1 MPKKTDKP
9 KHEFGPHKGGPI
21 ESRFHE
27 AMVDAMRSLD
37 LSFNGKIGGPGRTVG
52 LVLLV
57 FPYGE
62 EDREG
67 PEHRCNYISN
77 GADRREMI
85 TLLREQAQHFEDHL
99 KETEAKG
106 KTK

>member
-1 MPKKTDKP
+1 MSEP
-9 KHEFGPHKGGPI
+9 HGFGPPEPGPI
-21 ESRFHE
+21 SPEFIE
-27 AMVDAMRSLD
+27 MMNAAMRALD
-37 LSFNGKIGGPGRTVG
+37 KSFNGKVGGPGRTVG

-62 EDREG
+62 KDRAG
-67 PEHRCNYISN
+67 PGHRCNYISN

-99 KETEAKG
+99 KEIEGDAET
-106 KTK
+106 